1 MENQEPEFKQKE
13 YREYYTPNRR
23 PSLPNATAVLV
34 LGIMSIPTSF
44 CYGFIGITLGII
56 ALVLAKKDKALYAA
70 NPEGYDG
77 YSNLN
82 TGRILAIIGIVLSI
96 IYILILIFAISMFGW
111 AALQDQDLLR
121 ERMMEL
127 QNQ

>member
-56 ALVLAKKDKALYAA
+56 ALLLAKKDLKLYKE
-70 NPEGYDG
+70 NPDFFSGYE
-77 YSNLN
+77 NLN
-82 TGRILAIIGIVLSI
+82 SGRICAIIGLSIGSVIFLIFLMYVLFAFSLVLS
-96 IYILILIFAISMFGW
+96 AIPFSS
-111 AALQDQDLLR
+111 
-121 ERMMEL
+121 
-127 QNQ
+127 